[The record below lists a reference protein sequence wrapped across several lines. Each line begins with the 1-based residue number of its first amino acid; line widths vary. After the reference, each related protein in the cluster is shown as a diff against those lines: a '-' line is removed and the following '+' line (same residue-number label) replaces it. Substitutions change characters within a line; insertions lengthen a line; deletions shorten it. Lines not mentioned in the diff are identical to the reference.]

1 MPDAY
6 GNLKGS
12 GWTRKREAGWERA
25 FHSRVDRIIEED
37 VEVLARLAIGAHA
50 DVPVTS
56 EEDDANRDKPPTGR

>member
-6 GNLKGS
+6 GNFKGQ
-12 GWTRKREAGWERA
+12 GWSRKREAAWD
-25 FHSRVDRIIEED
+25 RVFGPRRT
-37 VEVLARLAIGAHA
+37 AAIGAHA